1 MRRHH
6 ASASPYE
13 DSVGFARAL
22 RDGRRILVAGTAPIG
37 PDGRTV
43 AGGVAAQARRC
54 FELVVEAVRALDGA
68 PGDVARTRIYL
79 VDARDAEAVGR
90 VHREF
95 FGRARPVATMVVV
108 AGLLDPA
115 WRIEVEAEAIAG
127 D

>member
-1 MRRHH
+1 
-6 ASASPYE
+6 
-13 DSVGFARAL
+13 VGFARAL

-43 AGGVAAQARRC
+43 EGEVAAQARRC
-54 FELVVEAVRALDGA
+54 FELVVEAVRALHGA
-68 PGDVARTRIYL
+68 PDDVVRTRIYL

-90 VHREF
+90 VHREY

-115 WRIEVEAEAIAG
+115 WRIEVEAEAIAR